1 MKRLASSTSAY
12 AAGIG
17 AIAYRELYGYLVAPT
32 IYAVASVFLLV
43 NGWIFY
49 LILAQG
55 YAEASLKA
63 ILPTTAFLLLLVV
76 PMLTMRLVAE
86 ERSSGTIE
94 LLMTFPLTDAQVV
107 LGKYLATILAFA
119 LTLVPTLS
127 YVAIILVHGAT
138 DYGPLVTAYLGLLLL
153 GGSFIGVGIL
163 ASALTRSQLVAGV
176 IAFGMLL
183 MLWVLGAASGVLG
196 PRLSPIISYLS
207 LAEHFQNFG
216 SGVVDVKDIV
226 FYLSAIVSTLVVTT
240 RVVESGRWRE

>member
-1 MKRLASSTSAY
+1 MTKGSVGAY
-12 AAGIG
+12 LAGIG
-17 AIAYRELYGYLVAPT
+17 AVARRELYGYLVSPT
-32 IYAVASVFLLV
+32 VYAVASVFLLV

-55 YAEASLKA
+55 YAEASMKA

-107 LGKYLATILAFA
+107 LGKYVATLLAFM
-119 LTLVPTLS
+119 LTLVPTLT
-127 YVAIILVHGAT
+127 YVAIILTYGAT
-138 DYGPLVTAYLGLLLL
+138 DYGPLITAYIGLILL

-183 MLWVLGAASGVLG
+183 MLWVLGAAAGVLG
-196 PRLSPIISYLS
+196 PRLSPIIAYLS

-226 FYLSAIVSTLVVTT
+226 FYLSAIVATLVVTT

>member
-1 MKRLASSTSAY
+1 MTRGFGAY
-12 AAGIG
+12 LAGIS
-17 AIAYRELYGYLVAPT
+17 AVAQRELYGYLVSPT
-32 IYAVASVFLLV
+32 VYAVASVFLLV

-107 LGKYLATILAFA
+107 LGKYVATLLAFM
-119 LTLVPTLS
+119 LTLVPTLA
-127 YVAIILVHGAT
+127 YVAIILAYGAT
-138 DYGPLVTAYLGLLLL
+138 DYGPLITAYLGLILL

-183 MLWVLGAASGVLG
+183 MLWVLGAAAGVLG
-196 PRLSPIISYLS
+196 PRLSPIIAYLS

-216 SGVVDVKDIV
+216 SGVVDIKDLV
-226 FYLSAIVSTLVVTT
+226 FYSSAIIATLVVTT